1 MELAIISNY
10 LETTS
15 GRDKVFRLLS
25 YAAKLLTACTSS
37 RSTEQKLNI
46 FSKQMSECRVM
57 IRLLDD
63 VPALHD
69 AIAYGWG
76 NKESD
81 SLVRWCQLTQNTIEL
96 FYPTIEHITWAG
108 QHKILSI
115 NNLDKWDFI
124 GTLIWVISLNLSLVK
139 SLKMLSKLQ
148 QYKKHLIIIHS
159 EERPIDE
166 INKKHLYLLLS
177 CIRFTLDIVY
187 AVSYLP
193 PNVLWGGRLKPWQ
206 VGLFGTISSCIGLYQ
221 SYSSE
226 R

>member
-76 NKESD
+76 NKV
-81 SLVRWCQLTQNTIEL
+81 LL
-96 FYPTIEHITWAG
+96 
-108 QHKILSI
+108 
-115 NNLDKWDFI
+115 
-124 GTLIWVISLNLSLVK
+124 
-139 SLKMLSKLQ
+139 
-148 QYKKHLIIIHS
+148 LII
-159 EERPIDE
+159 
-166 INKKHLYLLLS
+166 K
-177 CIRFTLDIVY
+177 V
-187 AVSYLP
+187 
-193 PNVLWGGRLKPWQ
+193 VLIPQL
-206 VGLFGTISSCIGLYQ
+206 VLMVVN
-221 SYSSE
+221 
-226 R
+226 